1 MRTPSNRKEL
11 ETMLR
16 RAFEI
21 DRMLPRVAPKNPTSP
36 IGQMIVIP
44 DDERSIQD
52 MQEEYEQARGRL
64 TQSDMELWEAAI
76 RWMQT
81 IHGIRWAVVKK
92 RCQGMGWKRIA
103 GYLVKKEYADR
114 VLHRHTLLNY
124 FYSGLEEIL
133 RKI

>member
-11 ETMLR
+11 ETALR

>member
-1 MRTPSNRKEL
+1 MKTPSNRNEL
-11 ETMLR
+11 ETALR

-21 DRMLPRVAPKNPTSP
+21 DRMLPKVALKTPASP
-36 IGQMIVIP
+36 LGRLVVIP
-44 DDERSIQD
+44 DDERSIED
-52 MQEEYEQARGRL
+52 LQEEYEQARGRL

-103 GYLVKKEYADR
+103 GYLVKKGFASR
-114 VLHRHTLLNY
+114 RFSRQVMWRY
-124 FYSGLEEIL
+124 FSEGLDEIV

>member
-1 MRTPSNRKEL
+1 MRTPSNREEL
-11 ETMLR
+11 KTALR

-52 MQEEYEQARGRL
+52 MQEEYERARERMTQA
-64 TQSDMELWEAAI
+64 DMELWEAAI
-76 RWMQT
+76 RWMRT

-103 GYLVKKEYADR
+103 GDLVKKEFTDR
-114 VLHRHTLLNY
+114 MLHRNTLLKY
-124 FYSGLEEIL
+124 FYEGLDEIV

>member
-1 MRTPSNRKEL
+1 MRTPTNRKEL
-11 ETMLR
+11 ETALR

-21 DRMLPRVAPKNPTSP
+21 DRMLPKVAPKVPTSL

-52 MQEEYEQARGRL
+52 MQEEYEKARERL
-64 TQSDMELWEAAI
+64 TAEDMELWESANTGL
-76 RWMQT
+76 QT
-81 IHGIRWAVVKK
+81 IRGIRWAVVKK
-92 RCQGMGWKRIA
+92 RCQGMGWKRIG

-124 FYSGLEEIL
+124 FYDGLNEIL
-133 RKI
+133 RNF